1 MDLLL
6 DRVLDGLNNG
16 VIYALLALALVSV
29 YRGTGHLNIAQG
41 EMAMFSAFIAY
52 AFLAVGLPLGMAISL
67 AVAAAAVAGGCIER
81 LVVRPLEKRGEFPL
95 LLAMIAIFLMLN
107 AGAGVIWGGEPL
119 AFPAVVPSGPDDFVS
134 VLGTRLRYQNLAVFV
149 LLAAV
154 LGILFWIFYRTRL
167 GLAMRV
173 AASNPES
180 AVLLGI
186 PVHRINSLGWMLAG
200 AIGALAGIFVAP
212 STTLTPGMML
222 NFFIY
227 ACVAATVGGFDSPG
241 GAVLAGLVIGV
252 VENLMASY
260 VDLVGPDLK
269 QSVALLFLVVVLM
282 VRPTG
287 LFGSTRVAR
296 V

>member
-16 VIYALLALALVSV
+16 AIYALLALALVSV

-52 AFLAVGLPLGMAISL
+52 AFLGAGLPLVVAISL
-67 AVAAAAVAGGCIER
+67 AVGAAAVAGGCIER

-107 AGAGVIWGGEPL
+107 AGAGVIWGGDPL

-134 VLGTRLRYQNLAVFV
+134 VLGTRLRYQNLAILV

-186 PVHRINSLGWMLAG
+186 PVNRINSLGWMLAG
-200 AIGALAGIFVAP
+200 GIGALAGILVAP

-241 GAVLAGLVIGV
+241 GAVLAGLLIGV
-252 VENLMASY
+252 VENLIASY
-260 VDLVGPDLK
+260 VDLIGPDLK
-269 QSVALLFLVVVLM
+269 QTVALLFLVVVLM

-287 LFGSTRVAR
+287 LLGSKRVER